1 MEIEKKLAEMGLEL
15 PPTPE
20 PGGNYVETVRTGNLL
35 FVAGHVPRMP
45 DGSILNRGKV
55 GREVTVEQ
63 GYQSAQR
70 AILNCLSS
78 IQAGIGDLDKVKRV
92 VKLLC
97 MVNSAPEF
105 GNQPGVAN
113 GASDLLVNLYGDR
126 GRHARSAVGMGGL
139 PHNVCVE
146 IEMIVEVED

>member
-1 MEIEKKLAEMGLEL
+1 METENKLAQMGLEL
-15 PPTPE
+15 PETPA
-20 PGGNYVETVRTGNLL
+20 PIANFVTAVRTGNLL

-45 DGSILNRGKV
+45 DGSMLNSGKL

-70 AILNCLSS
+70 AMLNCLSS
-78 IQAGIGDLDKVKRV
+78 IKAHTGDLDKVRRV

-97 MVNSAPEF
+97 MVNSAPDF
-105 GNQPGVAN
+105 GDQPSVAN

-139 PHNVCVE
+139 PINCCIE